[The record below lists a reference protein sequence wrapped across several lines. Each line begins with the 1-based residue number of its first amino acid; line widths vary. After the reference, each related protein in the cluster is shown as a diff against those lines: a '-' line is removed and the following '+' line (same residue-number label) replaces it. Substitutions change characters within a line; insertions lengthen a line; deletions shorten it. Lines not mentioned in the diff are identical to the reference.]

1 MDWLLNVRVGSR
13 GHGDDKRRRKEEG
26 ELDRFRTTIEE
37 GFGTTPIKPRRKGG
51 MCGRVLA
58 GVAIRVGWS
67 RERRVGRAHQLVG
80 CPARRQFTSHSHG
93 R

>member
-13 GHGDDKRRRKEEG
+13 GHGDDKRRRNEEG

-58 GVAIRVGWS
+58 GGGDKGWVEQ
-67 RERRVGRAHQLVG
+67 REESGAG
-80 CPARRQFTSHSHG
+80 SPASGLPSP
-93 R
+93 